1 MNAVSHVYDV
11 PATPTM
17 DCTVRG
23 RIALPGVVMELHH
36 YRFHGPQGGTFSS
49 PRSFLDLA
57 LSPRPGSPRG
67 GYAEID
73 SGAAQ
78 ALGQMIFIPAGASL
92 HTHWGEGE
100 QTSICCGFDGS
111 GLEAEEIG
119 ASEATL
125 QASLDIRSQPVGLA
139 LRRIAEEIARPGFC
153 SEMLAQAVWMQ
164 ATIELHRYL
173 RDSTDRVPFARGLS
187 RAQIDR
193 INDRIEQPGKPPSV
207 AALASDCGLSTR
219 HFFRQFKIATGQ
231 TLTAYVTDRKI
242 GQARRLLDPAG
253 SVVTMPAIKMIAWE
267 CGFESAAAFS
277 AAFRKAMGVTPKQY
291 REMMTH

>member
-11 PATPTM
+11 PVTPTM
-17 DCTVRG
+17 ECTVRG

-49 PRSFLDLA
+49 SRSFLDLA

-67 GYAEID
+67 GYAGSE
-73 SGAAQ
+73 SGTAR
-78 ALGQMIFIPAGASL
+78 ALGQMIFIPAGESL
-92 HTHWGEGE
+92 LTHWGEGE

-119 ASEATL
+119 ASEAML

-139 LRRIAEEIARPGFC
+139 LRRIAEEIAQPGFC
-153 SEMLAQAVWMQ
+153 SEMLAQAVWIQ

-173 RDSTDRVPFARGLS
+173 RCSTGGEAFTRGLS

-207 AALASDCGLSTR
+207 AALASECGLSTR
-219 HFFRQFKIATGQ
+219 HFFRQFKTATGR
-231 TLTAYVTDRKI
+231 TLTAYITDRKVD
-242 GQARRLLDPAG
+242 QARRLLDPAG
-253 SVVTMPAIKMIAWE
+253 PAIKMIAWQ

-277 AAFRKAMGVTPKQY
+277 AAFRKATGITPTQY
-291 REMMTH
+291 RKMMTH